1 MDKLIN
7 IGYLCKELVTDWIS
21 PNRNVH
27 MENLLDDITIDTQ
40 FERHSKCIAIATG
53 NIFTNILILNI
64 DIIKQITYYLKDN
77 IQKYSS
83 STSGDDSSDYSSDY
97 SSDGSSDD
105 ESIQSWIDSDMNDEE
120 NDNTNDETNI
130 ENTYKDLSISIPSI
144 E

>member
-120 NDNTNDETNI
+120 NDKELFGRYRKTAVT
-130 ENTYKDLSISIPSI
+130 
-144 E
+144 